1 MANKPVVD
9 GADRKR
15 FPDGF
20 RILQG
25 KQEYVSYIEHSSIRI
40 WASDAATH
48 YDNHLHSA
56 IEVILPQRGVST
68 YRLPDRVY
76 NVEPGQILV
85 VPSGCPHEL
94 TEPQETLRYLLL
106 FEPNPFMSLR
116 DMPSISDLM
125 QNPIYLN
132 EDTEL
137 RRQVNELLM
146 QVVNF
151 YFEKE
156 PMWNSRCYSY
166 LLQVYALLGKNY
178 LNSKAPQS
186 AASHSIDAEIMNST
200 LTYINQR
207 YMDDITLEDV
217 ASFAGFS
224 KYYFSRIFKQFSGS
238 SYSEYLTRKRLNVA
252 TDLLVRTNQ
261 PIREIAEQSGFGS
274 VATFNRIFREH
285 KNCTPSQF
293 RAIYGTVLSPGTGRP
308 VF

>member
-125 QNPIYLN
+125 QNPIYLS